1 MENRLQKDIATAM
14 KAKDEVTLMALRGV
28 KTAIMQY
35 KTSPNFKGN
44 RDENLPDTDIIK
56 IMQKM
61 VKERKETADVYKNAG
76 RLELANKE
84 LSEANVIEGY
94 LPKQLTENEVEV
106 MVREAI
112 AEVNATSI
120 KDMGKVITS
129 VNSKA
134 NGRTDGKTIS
144 TIVKRILSC

>member
-44 RDENLPDTDIIK
+44 RDENLSDTDIIK

>member
-1 MENRLQKDIATAM
+1 MENRIQKDIANAM
-14 KAKDEVTLMALRGV
+14 KAKDETTLMVLRDV

-35 KTSPNFKGN
+35 KTSSNFKGN
-44 RDENLPDTDIIK
+44 RDENLSDNDIIK

-84 LSEANVIEGY
+84 LSEANIIEGY

-112 AEVNATSI
+112 TEVNATSI
-120 KDMGKVITS
+120 KDMGKVIAS

-144 TIVKRILSC
+144 AIVKQILLC

>member
-14 KAKDEVTLMALRGV
+14 KAKDEVTLMTLRGV

-44 RDENLPDTDIIK
+44 RDENLSDTDIIK

>member
-14 KAKDEVTLMALRGV
+14 KAKDEVTLMVLRGV

-35 KTSPNFKGN
+35 KTSSNFKGN
-44 RDENLPDTDIIK
+44 RDENLPDGDVIK

-94 LPKQLTENEVEV
+94 LPKPLTENEVEV

-112 AEVNATSI
+112 TEVNATSI
-120 KDMGKVITS
+120 KDMSKVITS

-144 TIVKRILSC
+144 TIVKRILAC